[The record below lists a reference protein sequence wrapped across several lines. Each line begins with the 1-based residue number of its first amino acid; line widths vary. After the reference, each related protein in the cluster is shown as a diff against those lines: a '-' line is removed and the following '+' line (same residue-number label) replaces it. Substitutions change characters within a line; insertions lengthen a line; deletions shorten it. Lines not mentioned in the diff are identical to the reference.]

1 MKECEKKN
9 KIKKIIAQ
17 FITNMVQTRSGQ
29 TPIVQRRT
37 KSVTS
42 SYSSV
47 ETSKV
52 RKSPARSKS
61 PSKRAK
67 SPSRRSSTTRKS
79 PKKLQ
84 LSNLKNDNNNTTD
97 DDDDE
102 TFGGPLMKI
111 VTLIFAP
118 VLVQFMWASC
128 HLDQCFVTFHLNTF

>member
-1 MKECEKKN
+1 
-9 KIKKIIAQ
+9 
-17 FITNMVQTRSGQ
+17 MVQTRSGQ

-42 SYSSV
+42 SDSIV

-79 PKKLQ
+79 PKKLH
-84 LSNLKNDNNNTTD
+84 LTNVKNDNNNTTDD

-128 HLDQCFVTFHLNTF
+128 HLDQCFVTFHLHFLIIIF